1 MPSVFEDY
9 DFDKAQKLVLDLE
22 DDAKASSLAYQN
34 GDHYQN
40 GTEWKGPPDLDVPNR
55 SLILSNSIKPI
66 LISKNIVKEVVQ
78 ANTDAVIGRE
88 PNWGFSDGGELNKLF
103 NRRAKKA
110 KQPEDATQSAPEQ
123 DQRIVDLEA
132 MLVPWWDTKGIL
144 ETLQDA
150 TDLMNAAG
158 DVVLR
163 WVVPKGFVSEDGT
176 VLPGDFTTWLNRLN
190 LSVAKYDEATVF
202 TDEDTQE
209 KASFFASERD
219 GVKRIE
225 LSYLDDDGNT
235 IVRILEDKKE
245 PQEGKPRVLGG
256 KLIAFQMH
264 RDPLITTQV
273 KQNQALF
280 NTTLTMRCR
289 NIGVAGFPMTD
300 FLNADPPSD
309 FIDNPEAPGSQI
321 KIAANQKRGAGI
333 TNYAAPI
340 IVMGKDG
347 APLVDNTGKPTVIP
361 ANVRYRDPVSVKT
374 FEDTERAAY
383 RNILE
388 ETRQLHRM
396 MGGDATASGVSRIQA
411 RGDFLSS
418 LRPTKTQVDA
428 AGRWVLET
436 ALALAASFAGTANP
450 YADLRATF
458 DCRIDS
464 GPLAPEERA
473 AIINEVSNEP
483 PLRSVED
490 AMTLLGI
497 DDPDAMLAQ
506 IESER
511 QRLNPRAGIDLE
523 RARLSLENDKRNGD
537 GGIPSR
543 IEEAAK
549 EKESLVN

>member
-1 MPSVFEDY
+1 MPSIFEDY
-9 DFDKAQKLVLDLE
+9 DFEKSVKIIQDRK
-22 DDAKASSLAYQN
+22 DDEKASSLEYHQGN
-34 GDHYQN
+34 HYQD
-40 GTEWKGPPDLDVPNR
+40 GKEWKGPPDLDVPNR
-55 SLILSNSIKPI
+55 AQILNNSIKPI
-66 LISKNIVKEVVQ
+66 LISKNIIKEVNQ

-103 NRRAKKA
+103 NRREKKKA
-110 KQPEDATQSAPEQ
+110 SDTTASDQQVTTQ

-132 MLVPWWDTKGIL
+132 MLVPWWDSKGIL
-144 ETLQDA
+144 QTLQDA
-150 TDLMNAAG
+150 TDLMNATG

-163 WVVPKGFVSEDGT
+163 WVVPKGFVNEDGD
-176 VLPGDFTTWLNRLN
+176 VEKRDFTTWLNRLN
-190 LSVAKYDEATVF
+190 LSVAKYDEAVVF
-202 TDEDTQE
+202 TDDDTQE

-219 GVKRIE
+219 GTKRIE
-225 LSYLDDDGNT
+225 VSYLDDDNRT
-235 IVRILEDKKE
+235 IVRILEDKKQ
-245 PQEGKPRVLGG
+245 PQEGDPRDLGS

-264 RDPLITTQV
+264 RDSLITTQV
-273 KQNQALF
+273 RQNQALF

-309 FIDNPEAPGSQI
+309 YIDNPDSPGSQI

-347 APLVDNTGKPTVIP
+347 NPALDNTGKPTVIP
-361 ANVRYRDPVSVKT
+361 ASVQYRDPVSVKT

-396 MGGDATASGVSRIQA
+396 MGGDATASAVSRIQA

-436 ALALAASFAGTANP
+436 ALALAASFAGIANP
-450 YADLRATF
+450 YHDLRATF
-458 DCRIDS
+458 DCRLDV
-464 GPLAPEERA
+464 GPLVPEERQ
-473 AIINEVSNEP
+473 AIILEVSNDP

-511 QRLNPRAGIDLE
+511 QRLKPLQGIQVE
-523 RARLSLENDKRNGD
+523 RAKLALENDRSQGD
-537 GGIPSR
+537 NGIPGR
-543 IEEAAK
+543 IEEAAAN
-549 EKESLVN
+549 SDLVQ